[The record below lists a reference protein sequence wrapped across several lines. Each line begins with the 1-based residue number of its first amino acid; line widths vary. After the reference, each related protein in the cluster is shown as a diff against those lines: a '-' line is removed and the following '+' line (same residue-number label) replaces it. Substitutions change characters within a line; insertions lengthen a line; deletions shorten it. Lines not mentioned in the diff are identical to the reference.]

1 MVLEDH
7 LPKVENK
14 NPEPKVVEKDEKD
27 EKDEKARACQGV
39 WGDLGCF
46 W

>member
-14 NPEPKVVEKDEKD
+14 NPEPKVVEKDEQ
-27 EKDEKARACQGV
+27 DEKARACQGV